1 MEKAEKN
8 LLRALQPGLPL
19 IIRIN
24 IALDVAEGLKAIH
37 DIGYVYEDLKPGNIL
52 VGVLYV
58 CNLGFGF
65 KLWSL
70 LET

>member
-1 MEKAEKN
+1 MEKAERN
-8 LLRALQPGLPL
+8 LLRALQQGLPL

-24 IALDVAEGLKAIH
+24 IALDMAEGLKAIH

-52 VGVLYV
+52 VRVPYV

-65 KLWSL
+65 KWWSL